1 MEGNATY
8 GSMSAHAAAAL
19 PTEPRWSPKQRTMML
34 ALLLLG
40 VAVRVLFFAV
50 DRPLWIDEAMLAAN
64 LVERDYAGLREPLI
78 YGQVAPIGY
87 LYVERFLMD
96 AFGSGEKVMR
106 SVSLLA
112 GLLCLPVFAGIAGRL
127 LTPAA
132 ALIAMLLFSVSE
144 PMVYYSVELKPYS
157 VDVLAALLI
166 FWAALR
172 IMQDGWRTLDLILF
186 GVTGII
192 GLFFSFTLV
201 FMIAVLG
208 LCLMLA
214 ALGRSDRRSAIIVAI
229 LCIACAGLFLL
240 LKHHFMKESESVDHH
255 RGFWTAK
262 RAFMPLP
269 PKSLDDLTWFILK
282 PLDFFVDPMRY
293 KAFGLAAM
301 LIAAGA
307 AAIWK
312 KDRLLVVMLA
322 APVPLIVLLSATK
335 MYPFGVQSELRHPI
349 LGRVMLFVVPFFL
362 LLMARGLL
370 MVRTSAGRWGL
381 PALGGVLLVLLAHPS
396 LMLLGYIR
404 NPDEPHDIR
413 PALNMLK
420 AQVQPGDRIF
430 MNWGGMMVANYYWDR
445 HGLSET
451 KRFGVTGAGG
461 GGLFIGIPKFEEFER
476 TFAEQEGGRI
486 WVMYVHSPD
495 LADHRTDE
503 KFLRWYL
510 PTIAT
515 RQQIQGIDSKPA
527 EFVSVRNVT
536 LHLYTLPPLAQR
548 KTPLKPAE

>member
-1 MEGNATY
+1 METTATY
-8 GSMSAHAAAAL
+8 GSLSAPAPGAL
-19 PTEPRWSPKQRTMML
+19 SAEPRWTPKQRTLML

-40 VAVRVLFFAV
+40 VALRVLFFAV

-64 LVERDYAGLREPLI
+64 LVERDYAGLREPLV

-87 LYVERFLMD
+87 LYVERFLLD
-96 AFGSGEKVMR
+96 TFGTGEKVMR

-112 GLLCLPVFAGIAGRL
+112 GLLCLPVFAVIARRL
-127 LTPAA
+127 LTPSA

-157 VDVLAALLI
+157 VDVVAALLL
-166 FWAALR
+166 FWMTLR
-172 IMQDGWRTLDLILF
+172 IMHDGWRLLDLIL
-186 GVTGII
+186 VGIVGI
-192 GLFFSFTLV
+192 VGLFFSFTLV

-208 LCLMLA
+208 LCLIVA
-214 ALGRSDRRSAIIVAI
+214 AMRQSDRRSAVIVAVM
-229 LCIACAGLFLL
+229 CVACAGLFLL

-301 LIAAGA
+301 LVFAGA
-307 AAIWK
+307 AAFWK
-312 KDRLLVVMLA
+312 KDRLMVVMLA
-322 APVPLIVLLSATK
+322 APVPLIALLSATK

-349 LGRVMLFVVPFFL
+349 LGRVLLFVVPFFL

-370 MVRTSAGRWGL
+370 MVRSAAGRWGM
-381 PALGGVLLVLLAHPS
+381 PALAGVLLVLLAHPS

-413 PALNMLK
+413 PALQLLK
-420 AQVQPGDRIF
+420 AQVQPGDRVF

-445 HGLSET
+445 HGLSQT

-486 WVMYVHSPD
+486 WVMFVHSPD
-495 LADHRTDE
+495 LTDHRTDE

-510 PTIAT
+510 PTIGT
-515 RQQIQGIDSKPA
+515 RLAVQGGDGKPVD
-527 EFVSVRNVT
+527 FVSVRNVT
-536 LHLYTLPPLAQR
+536 MHLYSLPPLNQR
-548 KTPLKPAE
+548 KAPQKPAE